1 MHCYILIINHD
12 KTNHIKQY
20 SSNESFIFEKK
31 KVLLYSIFFKTRK
44 VFQFPLPCIM
54 IMKVEGNHHRS
65 IPQQRKNLKLKVVKF
80 CTDKLK
86 LLQGNL
92 TKRSIYLP
100 IRWSGAIIITV
111 ISSSSVL
118 KMSAT
123 TRTVTTVTTTTP
135 TSTTTASLVSR
146 HFYSY
151 TGSTDMLAI

>member
-12 KTNHIKQY
+12 KPNHIKQY

-31 KVLLYSIFFKTRK
+31 KYFFIQYSLKLEKFSISSPLYHDHEGWRK
-44 VFQFPLPCIM
+44 STQ
-54 IMKVEGNHHRS
+54 KYS
-65 IPQQRKNLKLKVVKF
+65 TTKKNLKLKVVKF

-92 TKRSIYLP
+92 TKRTISLP